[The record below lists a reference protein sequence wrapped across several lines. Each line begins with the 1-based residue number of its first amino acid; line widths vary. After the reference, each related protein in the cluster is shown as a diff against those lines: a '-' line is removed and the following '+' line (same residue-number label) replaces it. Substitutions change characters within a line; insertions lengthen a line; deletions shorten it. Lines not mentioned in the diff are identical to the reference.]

1 MKKLF
6 LILVIAGFLLI
17 GLSEVQ
23 AQTNQT
29 NLNQTE
35 LIKQFIGSWKLDMG
49 KDTTGIVEIK
59 SFGTGIEPYFK
70 VVTKGK
76 IVTEVKELLGY
87 DKKID
92 KYIEAYLEKG
102 KDIEIYALWF
112 ISTTKY
118 IITNYSDFA
127 NPDKAS
133 FKEEGEFKTPNLLV
147 ATSYINGKLLKNY
160 KFTLIK

>member
-1 MKKLF
+1 MKKSF
-6 LILVIAGFLLI
+6 LILVIAGFLVI

-59 SFGTGIEPYFK
+59 PFGTGIEPYYK

-92 KYIEAYLEKG
+92 KYVEAYLEKG

-118 IITNYSDFA
+118 IITYYSDIA
-127 NPDKAS
+127 NPDNAS
-133 FKEEGEFKTPNLLV
+133 FKDEGEFKSPNLL
-147 ATSYINGKLLKNY
+147 AETLFINGKPLKTLT
-160 KFTLIK
+160 FTLIK